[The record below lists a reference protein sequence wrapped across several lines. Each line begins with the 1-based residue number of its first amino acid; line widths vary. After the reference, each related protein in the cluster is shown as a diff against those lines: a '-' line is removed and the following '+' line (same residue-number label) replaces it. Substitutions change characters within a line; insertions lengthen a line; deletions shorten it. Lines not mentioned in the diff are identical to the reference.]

1 MKKIV
6 ILLCKTNYRK
16 NNLNNFYRF
25 LILKKYIIIPFAGIF
40 FYIGLFLAKLNIFKV
55 ISIDA
60 DPKITADKGFNFWL
74 SGTVNKIPKNLF
86 SLKNNMV
93 NMKSVFN
100 DEDKIFQL
108 YPIFKFKKEEQ
119 SELKIVYCS
128 SYKIIRPDLSIKII
142 RKFEEDLKKKLIFF
156 DKKNF
161 WNSNIFK
168 NNNNIE
174 KFLIYRDLKLYQRK
188 VIVENLI
195 KNFKNKLI
203 LIGNDWKKIYSKSY
217 GNIFN
222 KTKITN
228 LYKNNIC
235 LDLGSASGSLS
246 LYPRSIEIIENNG
259 YILQLKQSNSK
270 KIYNNNEK
278 IFTFDTLE
286 NLNQKIN
293 ELLNNRELFYYNL
306 KILNKNFIN
315 SKNLINNQLELYL

>member
-1 MKKIV
+1 MKQIV
-6 ILLCKTNYRK
+6 LLLCKSNYRK
-16 NNLNNFYRF
+16 NNLNNFYRL

-55 ISIDA
+55 ISVDA
-60 DPKITADKGFNFWL
+60 NPRISVNKGFNFWL
-74 SGTVNKIPKNLF
+74 SGTVNKIPKNVF

-93 NMKSVFN
+93 NMKSVFH

-108 YPIFKFKKEEQ
+108 YPIIKFKKEEH

-128 SYKIIRPDLSIKII
+128 SYKIKRPDLSINII
-142 RKFEEDLKKKLIFF
+142 RKFERDLKKKLNFF

-188 VIVENLI
+188 IILEHLI
-195 KNFKNKLI
+195 KNFKKKLI
-203 LIGNDWKKIYSKSY
+203 LIGNDWKKIYSKSHS
-217 GNIFN
+217 NIFD

-228 LYKNNIC
+228 LYQNNIC

-259 YILQLKQSNSK
+259 YILQLKQSDSK
-270 KIYNNNEK
+270 KIYNSNEK
-278 IFTFDTLE
+278 IFTFETLE
-286 NLNQKIN
+286 ILNQKIN
-293 ELLNNRELFYYNL
+293 ELLNNPKLFYYNL
-306 KILNKNFIN
+306 RILNKNFIN
-315 SKNLINNQLELYL
+315 SKKLISNQLELYL